1 MTGQQQDRICGDVAS
16 ICGEALSIEELGR
29 DVLPLLEKAVGAS
42 NSVVY
47 RCRERN
53 RIENVGGGL
62 AEGGAKYQVEHYAL
76 DPMQTT
82 MRRENPRILHGS
94 RFPEWGR
101 MVRLPVYS
109 FLVGY
114 EAANYLHIRLTDV
127 EHHAPGM
134 VGMILSRSQ
143 RQPDFGE
150 SDKLLLA
157 RLLPALE
164 GLARRSVRVGGE
176 LALAEVAR
184 RAQLTAA
191 ETEVLGLL
199 SRGLSDR
206 QIARRRFVSPATV
219 HTHVGRILAKLEVRS
234 RVQAALLARGLDIE
248 HDDEG

>member
-1 MTGQQQDRICGDVAS
+1 VAGSIASLGPRVAGPPKVENDDVS
-16 ICGEALSIEELGR
+16 ALALTVDR
-29 DVLPLLEKAVGAS
+29 DV
-42 NSVVY
+42 
-47 RCRERN
+47 ERS
-53 RIENVGGGL
+53 
-62 AEGGAKYQVEHYAL
+62 AA
-76 DPMQTT
+76 TT
-82 MRRENPRILHGS
+82 
-94 RFPEWGR
+94 
-101 MVRLPVYS
+101 
-109 FLVGY
+109 
-114 EAANYLHIRLTDV
+114 A
-127 EHHAPGM
+127 
-134 VGMILSRSQ
+134 